1 MDAGLLVR
9 LHPAG
14 PWRFGASSGE
24 RDRLD
29 RLYRS
34 DALYSAVT
42 LAMAELGLLEA
53 WLEATAAPA
62 TPQVRLT
69 SCFPWQEGILFVT
82 PPRSHWPAAAVKLRT
97 KGADFIP
104 ASLAGALLEGAPF
117 HEDDWIVDGWSRCLL
132 PAARPASA
140 GGPFRD
146 SLRSFAAVDRRDP
159 ARIAPHRAACI
170 EFAPNAG
177 LWCFAAFSDPEA
189 QTRWSVPLEGA
200 FRLRSKDDDPRI
212 AMVLS
217 EQSFR
222 DLTLRLKFRI
232 LKGNSGVFVRTDPA
246 TLAAYEVEVDAEART
261 GGFWETGPNGRKWV
275 TGPEDN
281 AVVHPGEWNELTA
294 SLHGHRVVFHI
305 NGVRTV
311 ELPDDIQGRLEG
323 VIGLQAHGAKR
334 PTEVWFKDIEVL
346 EPVR

>member
-62 TPQVRLT
+62 APQVRLT
-69 SCFPWQEGILFVT
+69 SCFPWQEEILFVT

-200 FRLRSKDDDPRI
+200 FRLLADSGIGGRRSIGWGRAVAVEIAPKTLEELLFGSLRPPERTEGTAGEITTLYWLLSLYTPAPQDAVDWTQGAYSVVTRGGRAESRITAPAPKRLLRMVEEGSVIAAASPPAGMASDVSPDGFPHPVYRYGRPVAWPIGRRI
-212 AMVLS
+212 A
-217 EQSFR
+217 
-222 DLTLRLKFRI
+222 
-232 LKGNSGVFVRTDPA
+232 A
-246 TLAAYEVEVDAEART
+246 
-261 GGFWETGPNGRKWV
+261 
-275 TGPEDN
+275 
-281 AVVHPGEWNELTA
+281 
-294 SLHGHRVVFHI
+294 
-305 NGVRTV
+305 
-311 ELPDDIQGRLEG
+311 
-323 VIGLQAHGAKR
+323 
-334 PTEVWFKDIEVL
+334 
-346 EPVR
+346 